1 MSTREGTTTT
11 TPMVEPGGPDPKGV
25 DDQTFRDAMADWAS
39 TVTVVAVRDRDDGRV
54 RATTV
59 SSFAPISS
67 DPPEVVVSLNPNA
80 QALPFVR
87 EGGSLGISLLAE
99 GQTRWARVFA
109 DPFPVGPM
117 PWTGDGTPVIP
128 GAIVALECTVRAVH
142 ATEGGSRLVVAR
154 VVGITG
160 DGSDRP
166 LLYWQRGYHRLGE
179 D

>member
-11 TPMVEPGGPDPKGV
+11 PMAEPRKRAGSTGV
-25 DDQTFRDAMADWAS
+25 DDEAFRDAMAGWAS
-39 TVTVVAVRDRDDGRV
+39 TVTVVAVRDEGDGRV
-54 RATTV
+54 HATTV
-59 SSFAPISS
+59 SSFAPVSS
-67 DPPEVVVSLNPNA
+67 EPPEVMVSLNPNA
-80 QALPFVR
+80 QALPFLS

-117 PWTGDGTPVIP
+117 PWTEDGIPVIS
-128 GAIVALECTVRAVH
+128 GAAAGLECTVRAVH

-154 VVGITG
+154 VVGIAGGGT
-160 DGSDRP
+160 DRP